1 MLSDRLSA
9 FVPDMLRMCKS
20 QFPKR
25 CGTCGKVYPTFR
37 SYVEAVSPIGLPKID
52 NIEDADPIGLMS
64 FGNCACGSTLLIQC
78 EHLGDNA
85 EEMHRLFN
93 ETLRQ
98 EETATGHSL
107 NDILFE
113 LRSLLRDAAVSG
125 K

>member
-9 FVPDMLRMCKS
+9 FVPDMLSMCKS

-78 EHLGDNA
+78 EQLGDDA
-85 EEMHRLFN
+85 ETMHRLFN

-98 EETATGHSL
+98 EAASGRPVS
-107 NDILFE
+107 DILFE

-125 K
+125 E